1 MTNHQKRFQGQSVEE
16 GGAPVFI
23 DTGITEILTINPINK
38 IKELI
43 NAYQQL

>member
-1 MTNHQKRFQGQSVEE
+1 MNI
-16 GGAPVFI
+16 AII

-43 NAYQQL
+43 NEYQQL